1 MPGQAEGRDPAVRF
15 SNTLGVGAEIVMV
28 AEAGSSVPAGALF
41 AGRKDN
47 KVIPAGIGVDQ
58 NFAATAQ
65 VLRTEYTT
73 AAGG

>member
-1 MPGQAEGRDPAVRF
+1 
-15 SNTLGVGAEIVMV
+15 
-28 AEAGSSVPAGALF
+28 
-41 AGRKDN
+41 
-47 KVIPAGIGVDQ
+47 VIPAGIGVDQ